1 MMSNLSTVLA
11 AVLFIAAG
19 GPQDDAG
26 KKELEKLKGVWTT
39 KSIEYNGKQHEKLA
53 KQLRFVFKGNAATV
67 EGSDEVRKE
76 YAKFTFK
83 LDPGATP
90 KLFDLTVAAGVQKD
104 AVMEGIYELKG
115 DQLRICLKVLGQD
128 RPTEFASPEGASIA
142 LLVLK
147 REKQ

>member
-1 MMSNLSTVLA
+1 MSNLSLVLA
-11 AVLFIAAG
+11 AVLFVATGA
-19 GPQDDAG
+19 PQDDAG

-39 KSIEYNGKQHEKLA
+39 ETIEYNGKQHEKLA
-53 KQLRFVFKGNAATV
+53 KQLRFVFQGNAATV
-67 EGSDEVRKE
+67 EGNDQVKKE

-83 LDPGATP
+83 LDPAATP
-90 KLFDLTVAAGVQKD
+90 RLFDLTIAAGVQKD

>member
-1 MMSNLSTVLA
+1 MMSNLSVVVT
-11 AVLFIAAG
+11 AVLFVAVGA
-19 GPQDDAG
+19 PQDDAG

-39 KSIEYNGKQHEKLA
+39 ESIEYNGKQHEKLA

-67 EGSDEVRKE
+67 EGNNQVRKE

>member
-1 MMSNLSTVLA
+1 MSNLSVLLA
-11 AVLFIAAG
+11 AILLLPAA

-26 KKELEKLKGVWTT
+26 KKELEKLKGTWTT
-39 KSIEYNGKQHEKLA
+39 ESIEYNGKQHEKLA
-53 KQLRFVFKGNAATV
+53 KQLRFVFQGNAATV
-67 EGSDEVRKE
+67 EGNDQVKKE

-83 LDPGATP
+83 LDPAATP
-90 KLFDLTVAAGVQKD
+90 KLFDLTIAAGVQKD

-115 DQLRICLKVLGQD
+115 DQLRICLKVLGQE
-128 RPTEFASPEGASIA
+128 RPAEFTSPEGASVA